1 MGTITEPLDI
11 ALLSIHSSPIGTL
24 GTGDTGGMSVYLLE
38 LAQALARRG
47 HKIDIF
53 TRGLS
58 EVDAPLV
65 EYAANVRIIRLKVA
79 GTELL
84 TKSQLYSYLPDYQQ
98 EIEKF
103 CRQHHAHYHIVHSNY
118 WLSAVV
124 GDRLQS
130 AWGCPHLITF
140 HTLAM
145 FKMAARQDH
154 SEDRRRIEEEGRLLS
169 CCDGVM
175 VATATERDQLV
186 ASVGSEDTPIHLV
199 PLGVDFERFM
209 ASPDLFGS
217 GSRKDQ
223 CFPVIL
229 FVGRFDPM
237 KGVETVITALAL
249 LDDEIKPE
257 LQLVGGDGPESE
269 EGQRLSRL
277 VVDMGLE
284 DRVRFVGPVDH
295 QRMPEIYR
303 QADIVVIPSYHESFG
318 LVVLEALA
326 SGIPVAVT
334 PTGIAVETIIP
345 DLNGYFAAIG
355 DSRSLARAMIDA
367 LDLARRQDPFIIRQ
381 SVQSYDWS
389 RVADSVF
396 SVYSG
401 ALLRSKIC

>member
-1 MGTITEPLDI
+1 MTEPLDI

-24 GTGDTGGMSVYLLE
+24 GTGDTGGMSIYLLE
-38 LAQALARRG
+38 LAQALAHRG

-53 TRGLS
+53 TRKLTEG
-58 EVDAPLV
+58 DAPLV

-79 GTELL
+79 GTELG
-84 TKSQLYSYLPDYQQ
+84 TKSQLYSYLPHYQQ
-98 EIEKF
+98 KIEKF

-130 AWGCPHLITF
+130 AWGGPHLITF

-145 FKMAARQDH
+145 SKMAARKGH
-154 SEDRRRIEEEGRLLS
+154 SEDRLRVEEEGRLLG

-175 VATATERDQLV
+175 VATAAERDQLV
-186 ASVGSEDTPIHLV
+186 ASVGSKGAPIHLV
-199 PLGVDFERFM
+199 PLGVDFDRFTP
-209 ASPDLFGS
+209 SPALSEKKF
-217 GSRKDQ
+217 RKGQDS
-223 CFPVIL
+223 PVIL

-237 KGVETVITALAL
+237 KGAETVITALAL
-249 LDDEIKPE
+249 LNEEVKAE
-257 LQLVGGDGPESE
+257 LHLVGGDGPENE
-269 EGQRLSRL
+269 AGRRLAEQ
-277 VVDMGLE
+277 VVDLGLE
-284 DRVRFVGPVDH
+284 DRVRFIGTVDH

-303 QADIVVIPSYHESFG
+303 QADIVAIPSYHESFG

-326 SGIPVAVT
+326 SGIPVAAT

-345 DLNGYFAAIG
+345 DINGYFATIG
-355 DSRSLARAMIDA
+355 DYRSLARAMTDA
-367 LDLARRQDPFIIRQ
+367 LALARRQDPLSIRR
-381 SVQSYDWS
+381 SVQAYDWS